1 MVLSVLFGL
10 HTRFIF
16 QMECWERLLEIQ
28 NFDFRRFRCQV
39 LKPLMLGSQLN
50 LLLMMERMLCFLLSE
65 DIRFIIHNLLI
76 LSSVLV
82 LTFTNHLQKIS
93 FYIFFS
99 ITAKVVLHDI
109 EARVSIF
116 PEKNFQFGNGMIRK
130 FVA

>member
-1 MVLSVLFGL
+1 MFQMVLSVLFGL

-28 NFDFRRFRCQV
+28 NFNFRRFHCQV

-99 ITAKVVLHDI
+99 IKAKVVLHDI
-109 EARVSIF
+109 EA
-116 PEKNFQFGNGMIRK
+116 ELERK
-130 FVA
+130 TSRKIHYL